1 MLKQVKSNVS
11 LSIEAHDQANKRM
24 SQQLAILINQTS
36 ISNLP
41 QADSSLVASKT
52 SGATDLSTAATSN
65 RKRDNSTISG
75 FGDSVASS
83 PRAVESESGGILDQE
98 CPAWCSCRCHQRRTF
113 KSPWI
118 LDSVL
123 GSLQIHFAGGRPD
136 CSEYR
141 CRRSDKAP
149 TSILYR
155 FPQYLLSRYV
165 AITMHWAV
173 LDGPKYSLRFPRV
186 TDWSH
191 IYWNYCVQ
199 GNLEAIQKMFSAGK
213 ASALDLNLIGGNA
226 LNYNTVR
233 GNLRLTRFLLENG
246 ADLEVKDDAGNVAG
260 DALWKS
266 ALSGEYGSNSIS
278 IVKSMTRNVDNDYME
293 RRRFTLLHKIV
304 LGLSERNLRE
314 ELELSTAFL
323 NQGDAQ
329 QRTPLCWAV
338 IRNDITAVKILL
350 SYSADPDLIDENN
363 RSPLSYTWGGT
374 VCKLLLDAGADVN
387 IRDSS
392 FQLTALHHL
401 CHGPN
406 ATVECVE
413 SLVAAGLDVNV
424 RDIHNETPLLV
435 AVFKH
440 HTAVVEKLIELGAN
454 VNSENLP
461 SNDNA
466 IRFAI
471 WHNRSDIIPL
481 LLSRGANYRS
491 INSSGRNI
499 AHTAATSANTT
510 VIEILAN
517 ANLEDLD
524 FQLQDKN
531 GKTPFDYLNERE
543 VLVDAELGI
552 HEAFHRWAAQF
563 QRYQT
568 R

>member
-1 MLKQVKSNVS
+1 MLKQVKSTVS
-11 LSIEAHDQANKRM
+11 LSIEAHDEAFERM
-24 SQQLAILINQTS
+24 SQQLAIIINQTS
-36 ISNLP
+36 VSNIP
-41 QADSSLVASKT
+41 HASSGLVAGRT
-52 SGATDLSTAATSN
+52 SDATGLSTAAISN
-65 RKRDNSTISG
+65 CKRDDSTILG
-75 FGDSVASS
+75 FGDLAASS
-83 PRAVESESGGILDQE
+83 PRVIESESGGIVAQE

-155 FPQYLLSRYV
+155 FPRYLLSRYV
-165 AITMHWAV
+165 AMTMHWAV
-173 LDGPKYSLRFPRV
+173 LDGPTYSLRIPRV

-191 IYWNYCVQ
+191 IYWSYCVQ

-213 ASALDLNLIGGNA
+213 ASTLDLNLIGGNA
-226 LNYNTVR
+226 LLYSNVR
-233 GNLRLTRFLLENG
+233 GNLRLTKLLLENG
-246 ADLEVKDDAGNVAG
+246 ADLEVKDDAGNTAG
-260 DALWKS
+260 DVLWKS
-266 ALSGEYGSNSIS
+266 ALGGEYGSNGVSI
-278 IVKSMTRNVDNDYME
+278 IKSMTRNVDSDFME
-293 RRRFTLLHKIV
+293 RRQFTLLHKIV

-314 ELELSTAFL
+314 ELELSTASL
-323 NQGDAQ
+323 NQGDTQ
-329 QRTPLCWAV
+329 QRTPLCWAA
-338 IRNDITAVKILL
+338 IRNDTTAVEILL
-350 SYSADPDLIDENN
+350 SYNANPDLVDENN

-374 VCKLLLDAGADVN
+374 VCKLLLNAGADVN

-392 FQLTALHHL
+392 FQRTALHHL

-406 ATVECVE
+406 ATVECVDL
-413 SLVAAGLDVNV
+413 LVAAGLDVDV
-424 RDIHNETPLLV
+424 RDIHNEAPLLV
-435 AVFKH
+435 AVFMH
-440 HTAVVEKLIELGAN
+440 HTAIAERLIELGAN
-454 VNSENLP
+454 VNLENLP
-461 SNDNA
+461 SNDTA

-481 LLSRGANYRS
+481 LLSKGANYRS
-491 INSSGRNI
+491 INSDGRNI
-499 AHTAATSANTT
+499 AHTAATGANTS
-510 VIEILAN
+510 VIELLAN

-543 VLVDAELGI
+543 VLIDAEIGI
-552 HEAFHRWAAQF
+552 HEAFHRWAAQL

>member
-1 MLKQVKSNVS
+1 M
-11 LSIEAHDQANKRM
+11 
-24 SQQLAILINQTS
+24 
-36 ISNLP
+36 
-41 QADSSLVASKT
+41 
-52 SGATDLSTAATSN
+52 
-65 RKRDNSTISG
+65 
-75 FGDSVASS
+75 
-83 PRAVESESGGILDQE
+83 
-98 CPAWCSCRCHQRRTF
+98 
-113 KSPWI
+113 
-118 LDSVL
+118 
-123 GSLQIHFAGGRPD
+123 
-136 CSEYR
+136 
-141 CRRSDKAP
+141 
-149 TSILYR
+149 
-155 FPQYLLSRYV
+155 
-165 AITMHWAV
+165 TMHWAV

-199 GNLEAIQKMFSAGK
+199 GDLEAIQKMLSAGK

-226 LNYNTVR
+226 LVYNTVR
-233 GNLRLTRFLLENG
+233 GNLRLTSFLLENG

-260 DALWKS
+260 DALWIS

-278 IVKSMTRNVDNDYME
+278 IVKSMTRNVDSDYME
-293 RRRFTLLHKIV
+293 SRRFTLLHKIV

-350 SYSADPDLIDENN
+350 SYSADPDLVDENN

-374 VCKLLLDAGADVN
+374 VCKLLLNAGADVN

-392 FQLTALHHL
+392 FQRTALHHL

-413 SLVAAGLDVNV
+413 SLVAAGLDVDV

-435 AVFKH
+435 AVFRH
-440 HTAVVEKLIELGAN
+440 HTAVAEKLIELGAN

-471 WHNRSDIIPL
+471 WHNRSDIITL
-481 LLSRGANYRS
+481 LVSRGANYRS
-491 INSSGRNI
+491 INSNGRNI
-499 AHTAATSANTT
+499 AHTAATSANTN
-510 VIEILAN
+510 VIEILAS

-531 GKTPFDYLNERE
+531 GKTPFDYINERE

-563 QRYQT
+563 QCYQT